1 MNKINLKEKIE
12 VLNMHRIA
20 FAVVLFI
27 LLIVIASILLLI
39 WWPIKPSLAEI
50 TNSWVALIMVY
61 LVLSILLFE
70 KPIYKFFEE
79 FFTTKKS
86 GQHDSQLLRQEQF
99 LGLVSDIN
107 IGDLASYY
115 DSKQDNILNKEIQDA
130 DSTFLREEEMAK
142 YIRKLQKENIR
153 WRFLYADTY
162 LVLYAKYVLFWL
174 RKSKSVNREE
184 FDNVWQPKISDPEE
198 RGAIID
204 ALLDLEF
211 IREEGGDTFSITVSI
226 TELGSAYVNYLKEM
240 DRQIG
245 YQSSNQ

>member
-1 MNKINLKEKIE
+1 MYKTNLKGKKEI
-12 VLNMHRIA
+12 LNMHRIT

-27 LLIVIASILLLI
+27 LLIVIVSILLLI
-39 WWPIKPSLAEI
+39 WWPVKPSLAEI

-79 FFTTKKS
+79 FIAAKKT
-86 GQHDSQLLRQEQF
+86 GQRDSQQSKQEQF
-99 LGLVSDIN
+99 LGLISDID

-115 DSKQDNILNKEIQDA
+115 DSKVGNILKKEIQDT
-130 DSTFLREEEMAK
+130 DSVVLREEEMAK
-142 YIRKLQKENIR
+142 YIRKLQKESIR

-174 RKSKSVNREE
+174 YKSKSVNREE
-184 FDNVWQPKISDPEE
+184 FDNIWQPEISDPEE
-198 RGAIID
+198 REAIQD
-204 ALLDLEF
+204 ALLNLEF
-211 IREEGGDTFSITVSI
+211 IREEEENIFSI
-226 TELGSAYVNYLKEM
+226 TELGSAYVNYLKQM

-245 YQSSNQ
+245 DQNNNQ

>member
-1 MNKINLKEKIE
+1 MYKISLKGKKEI
-12 VLNMHRIA
+12 LNMHKIA

-27 LLIVIASILLLI
+27 LLIVIVSILLLI
-39 WWPIKPSLAEI
+39 WWPVKPSLAEI

-79 FFTTKKS
+79 FITAKKS
-86 GQHDSQLLRQEQF
+86 GQHDSQQSRQEQF
-99 LGLVSDIN
+99 LGSVQDIN
-107 IGDLASYY
+107 IGDLTHYY
-115 DSKQDNILNKEIQDA
+115 DSKQDNILNKEIQDTDPSA
-130 DSTFLREEEMAK
+130 TLREEEMAK
-142 YIRKLQKENIR
+142 YFRKLQKENIK
-153 WRFLYADTY
+153 WRFLFADTY

-174 RKSKSVNREE
+174 HKSKSVRREE
-184 FDNVWQPKISDPEE
+184 FDNIWQPKISDPEE
-198 RGAIID
+198 REAIQD

-211 IREEGGDTFSITVSI
+211 IREEEGDAFSI

-245 YQSSNQ
+245 DQSSNQ

>member
-1 MNKINLKEKIE
+1 MYKTHLKGKKE

-20 FAVVLFI
+20 FTVVLFI

-39 WWPIKPSLAEI
+39 WWPVKPSLAEI

-79 FFTTKKS
+79 FITAKKS
-86 GQHDSQLLRQEQF
+86 GQHDSQQSRQEQF
-99 LGLVSDIN
+99 LGSVPDIN

-115 DSKQDNILNKEIQDA
+115 DSRRDNISNKEIQDT
-130 DSTFLREEEMAK
+130 DSVVLREEEMVK
-142 YIRKLQKENIR
+142 HIRKLQKENIR

-174 RKSKSVNREE
+174 HKSKSVNREE
-184 FDNVWQPKISDPEE
+184 FDNIWQPKISDPEE
-198 RGAIID
+198 REAILD
-204 ALLDLEF
+204 ALFDLEF
-211 IREEGGDTFSITVSI
+211 IRREEEGEDTFSI

-240 DRQIG
+240 DKQIG

>member
-12 VLNMHRIA
+12 VLNMHRIT
-20 FAVVLFI
+20 FVVVLFI

-39 WWPIKPSLAEI
+39 WWPAKPSLAEI

-61 LVLSILLFE
+61 LVLIIFLFE

-79 FFTTKKS
+79 SIAAKKS
-86 GQHDSQLLRQEQF
+86 GQHDSQQSRQEQF
-99 LGLVSDIN
+99 LGSVPDIN
-107 IGDLASYY
+107 IGDLTHYY
-115 DSKQDNILNKEIQDA
+115 DSRRDNILNKEIQDT
-130 DSTFLREEEMAK
+130 DSAVLREEEMSK

-174 RKSKSVNREE
+174 HKSKSVNREE
-184 FDNVWQPKISDPEE
+184 FDNIWQPKISDSEE
-198 RGAIID
+198 RGAILD

-211 IREEGGDTFSITVSI
+211 IREEEGDIFSI
-226 TELGSAYVNYLKEM
+226 TELGSAYLNYLKEI
-240 DRQIG
+240 DKQIS
-245 YQSSNQ
+245 Y

>member
-12 VLNMHRIA
+12 VLNMHRIV

-39 WWPIKPSLAEI
+39 WWPVKPSLAEI
-50 TNSWVALIMVY
+50 TNSWVSLIMVY

-79 FFTTKKS
+79 FITAKKS
-86 GQHDSQLLRQEQF
+86 GQHDSQQSRQEQF
-99 LGLVSDIN
+99 LGLILDIN

-115 DSKQDNILNKEIQDA
+115 DSKQDNILNKEIQDT
-130 DSTFLREEEMAK
+130 DSVALREEEIAK

-174 RKSKSVNREE
+174 HKSKLVNREE
-184 FDNVWQPKISDPEE
+184 FDNIWQSKISNQEE
-198 RGAIID
+198 REAIQD

-211 IREEGGDTFSITVSI
+211 IWEEEGNTFSITR
-226 TELGSAYVNYLKEM
+226 LGSAYVNYLKEM
-240 DRQIG
+240 DKQII
-245 YQSSNQ
+245 

>member
-12 VLNMHRIA
+12 ILNMQRIV

-27 LLIVIASILLLI
+27 LFIVIASILLLI
-39 WWPIKPSLAEI
+39 WWPVKPSLAEI

-70 KPIYKFFEE
+70 KPIYKLFEE
-79 FFTTKKS
+79 FFIAKKS
-86 GQHDSQLLRQEQF
+86 RKHDSQQSKQEQF

-107 IGDLASYY
+107 MDDLTLSH
-115 DSKQDNILNKEIQDA
+115 DFEWDNILNKETQNI
-130 DSTFLREEEMAK
+130 DSLVLREEEMAK
-142 YIRKLQKENIR
+142 HIRKLQEENIK
-153 WRFLYADTY
+153 WRFLFADIY

-174 RKSKSVNREE
+174 NKSKSAYRKEY
-184 FDNVWQPKISDPEE
+184 DNIWQPKISDTKE
-198 RGAIID
+198 RAAILD

-211 IREEGGDTFSITVSI
+211 IREEEEGGIFFI

-240 DRQIG
+240 DKAR
-245 YQSSNQ
+245 

>member
-12 VLNMHRIA
+12 ILNMQRII

-39 WWPIKPSLAEI
+39 WWPGRPSLAEI

-61 LVLSILLFE
+61 LVLSIVLFE

-79 FFTTKKS
+79 FFTAKKS
-86 GQHDSQLLRQEQF
+86 GEHDSQQSKQEQF
-99 LGLVSDIN
+99 LGSVLDIN
-107 IGDLASYY
+107 IGDLTPSY
-115 DSKQDNILNKEIQDA
+115 DFRRDNILNREIQET
-130 DSTFLREEEMAK
+130 DSVVLREEEMAK
-142 YIRKLQKENIR
+142 HIRKLQEENIK
-153 WRFLYADTY
+153 WRFLFADTY

-174 RKSKSVNREE
+174 HKSKSANREE
-184 FDNVWQPKISDPEE
+184 FDHIWQPKISDTKE
-198 RGAIID
+198 REAILD

-211 IREEGGDTFSITVSI
+211 IREEERDTFSI

-245 YQSSNQ
+245 DQSSN

>member
-1 MNKINLKEKIE
+1 
-12 VLNMHRIA
+12 MHRIT

-39 WWPIKPSLAEI
+39 WWPAKPSLAEI

-70 KPIYKFFEE
+70 KPIYKFFEK
-79 FFTTKKS
+79 FITAKKS
-86 GQHDSQLLRQEQF
+86 GKHDSQQSRQEQF
-99 LGLVSDIN
+99 LGSVQDIN
-107 IGDLASYY
+107 IGDLTHYY
-115 DSKQDNILNKEIQDA
+115 DSKQDNILNKEIQDT
-130 DSTFLREEEMAK
+130 DSTVLREEEMAK
-142 YIRKLQKENIR
+142 YIRKLHKENIK

-174 RKSKSVNREE
+174 HKSKSVNREE
-184 FDNVWQPKISDPEE
+184 FDNIWHPKISDPEE
-198 RGAIID
+198 REAILD

-211 IREEGGDTFSITVSI
+211 IRGVEEEEDTFSI

-240 DRQIG
+240 DKQIS
-245 YQSSNQ
+245 Y

>member
-12 VLNMHRIA
+12 VLNMHRIT

-39 WWPIKPSLAEI
+39 WWPVKPSLAEI

-79 FFTTKKS
+79 FISAKKS
-86 GQHDSQLLRQEQF
+86 GQHDSQQSRQEQF
-99 LGLVSDIN
+99 LGSVQDIN
-107 IGDLASYY
+107 IGDLTHYY
-115 DSKQDNILNKEIQDA
+115 DSKQDNILNKEIQDT
-130 DSTFLREEEMAK
+130 DSVVSREEEMAK
-142 YIRKLQKENIR
+142 HIRKLQKESIK

-162 LVLYAKYVLFWL
+162 LVLYAKYVLFWFH
-174 RKSKSVNREE
+174 KSKSVNREE
-184 FDNVWQPKISDPEE
+184 FDNIWQPKISDPEE
-198 RGAIID
+198 REAILD
-204 ALLDLEF
+204 ALFDLEF
-211 IREEGGDTFSITVSI
+211 IRREEEGEDTFSI

-245 YQSSNQ
+245 DQSRE

>member
-1 MNKINLKEKIE
+1 MNKINLKEKMEI
-12 VLNMHRIA
+12 LNMQRIA

-27 LLIVIASILLLI
+27 LLIVIASILLLL
-39 WWPIKPSLAEI
+39 WWPVKPSLAEI

-79 FFTTKKS
+79 FIAAKKS
-86 GQHDSQLLRQEQF
+86 EQHDSQQSRQEQF
-99 LGLVSDIN
+99 LGLISDIN

-115 DSKQDNILNKEIQDA
+115 DSKVDNILKKEIQDT
-130 DSTFLREEEMAK
+130 DSVVLREEEMTK
-142 YIRKLQKENIR
+142 YIRKLQKESIR

-162 LVLYAKYVLFWL
+162 LVLFAKYILFWFH
-174 RKSKSVNREE
+174 KSKSVNREE
-184 FDNVWQPKISDPEE
+184 FDNIWQPKISDPEE
-198 RGAIID
+198 REAIQD

-211 IREEGGDTFSITVSI
+211 IREEERDTFSI

-240 DRQIG
+240 DKQIV

>member
-1 MNKINLKEKIE
+1 MNKINLKEKMEI
-12 VLNMHRIA
+12 LNMQRII

-27 LLIVIASILLLI
+27 LLIVIASIFLSI
-39 WWPIKPSLAEI
+39 WWPVKPSLAEI

-61 LVLSILLFE
+61 LVLGVLLFE

-79 FFTTKKS
+79 FITAKKS
-86 GQHDSQLLRQEQF
+86 RQNDSQQSRQEQF

-107 IGDLASYY
+107 IGDFASYY
-115 DSKQDNILNKEIQDA
+115 DSKQDNILNKEIQDT
-130 DSTFLREEEMAK
+130 DSVVLREEEMAK

-153 WRFLYADTY
+153 WRFLFADTY

-174 RKSKSVNREE
+174 HKSKSVNREE
-184 FDNVWQPKISDPEE
+184 FDNIWQPKISHPEE
-198 RGAIID
+198 REAILD

-211 IREEGGDTFSITVSI
+211 IREEEGDTFSI

-245 YQSSNQ
+245 

>member
-1 MNKINLKEKIE
+1 MYKANLKGKKEI
-12 VLNMHRIA
+12 LNMQRIT

-39 WWPIKPSLAEI
+39 WWPVKPSLAEI

-79 FFTTKKS
+79 FITAKKS
-86 GQHDSQLLRQEQF
+86 GQHDSQQSRQEQF
-99 LGLVSDIN
+99 LGSVQDIN
-107 IGDLASYY
+107 IGDLTHYY
-115 DSKQDNILNKEIQDA
+115 DSKQDNILNKEIQDT
-130 DSTFLREEEMAK
+130 DSTVLREEEMAK
-142 YIRKLQKENIR
+142 YIRKLHKENIK

-174 RKSKSVNREE
+174 HKSKSVNREE
-184 FDNVWQPKISDPEE
+184 FDNIWQPKISDPEE
-198 RGAIID
+198 REAILD

-211 IREEGGDTFSITVSI
+211 IRGVEEEGDTFSI
-226 TELGSAYVNYLKEM
+226 TELGSAYVNYLKEI

-245 YQSSNQ
+245 DQSSNQ

>member
-12 VLNMHRIA
+12 ILNMQRIA
-20 FAVVLFI
+20 FTVVLFI
-27 LLIVIASILLLI
+27 LLIVIAGILILI
-39 WWPIKPSLAEI
+39 WWPVKPSLAEI

-79 FFTTKKS
+79 FIAAKKT
-86 GQHDSQLLRQEQF
+86 GQRDSQQSKQEQF
-99 LGLVSDIN
+99 LGLISDIN

-115 DSKQDNILNKEIQDA
+115 DSKVDNILNKEIQDT
-130 DSTFLREEEMAK
+130 DSVVLREEEMAK

-153 WRFLYADTY
+153 WRFLFADTY

-174 RKSKSVNREE
+174 HKSKSVNREE
-184 FDNVWQPKISDPEE
+184 FDNIWQPKISDPEE
-198 RGAIID
+198 REAILD

-211 IREEGGDTFSITVSI
+211 IREEEGDTFSI

-240 DRQIG
+240 DKQIG

>member
-12 VLNMHRIA
+12 ILNMHRIT
-20 FAVVLFI
+20 FALVLFI
-27 LLIVIASILLLI
+27 LLIVIVSILLLI
-39 WWPIKPSLAEI
+39 WWPAKPTLAEI

-79 FFTTKKS
+79 FISAKKS
-86 GQHDSQLLRQEQF
+86 EQHDSQQLRQEQF
-99 LGLVSDIN
+99 LGLTSDIN

-115 DSKQDNILNKEIQDA
+115 DSKQDNILNKEIQDT
-130 DSTFLREEEMAK
+130 DSVVLREEEMTK

-162 LVLYAKYVLFWL
+162 LVLFAKYVLFWL
-174 RKSKSVNREE
+174 HKSKSVNREE
-184 FDNVWQPKISDPEE
+184 FDNIWRPKISDPEE
-198 RGAIID
+198 REAILD

-211 IREEGGDTFSITVSI
+211 IRGEEGDTFSI

-245 YQSSNQ
+245 YQSSN

>member
-20 FAVVLFI
+20 FAAVLFI

-39 WWPIKPSLAEI
+39 WWPAKPSLAEI
-50 TNSWVALIMVY
+50 TNSWVALIIVY
-61 LVLSILLFE
+61 LVLSILLFD

-79 FFTTKKS
+79 FITAKKL
-86 GQHDSQLLRQEQF
+86 GQHDSQQSRQEQF

-107 IGDLASYY
+107 IGDLTHYY
-115 DSKQDNILNKEIQDA
+115 DSRQDNILNKEIQDA
-130 DSTFLREEEMAK
+130 DSALLREEEMAK
-142 YIRKLQKENIR
+142 HIRKLQKENIR

-174 RKSKSVNREE
+174 HKSKLVNREE
-184 FDNVWQPKISDPEE
+184 FDNIWQSKISAPEE
-198 RGAIID
+198 REAILD

-211 IREEGGDTFSITVSI
+211 IREEEGDTFSI

-240 DRQIG
+240 DKQIG
-245 YQSSNQ
+245 DQSSNQ

>member
-12 VLNMHRIA
+12 VLNMHRIT
-20 FAVVLFI
+20 FVVVLFI
-27 LLIVIASILLLI
+27 LLIVIASILLLV

-50 TNSWVALIMVY
+50 TNSWVALIMMY

-79 FFTTKKS
+79 FISAKKP
-86 GQHDSQLLRQEQF
+86 GQHESQQSRQVQF
-99 LGLVSDIN
+99 LGSVQDIN
-107 IGDLASYY
+107 IGDLTHYY
-115 DSKQDNILNKEIQDA
+115 DSRRDNILNKEIQDT
-130 DSTFLREEEMAK
+130 DSVVSREEEMAK
-142 YIRKLQKENIR
+142 HIRKLQKENIR

-174 RKSKSVNREE
+174 HKSKSVNREE
-184 FDNVWQPKISDPEE
+184 FDNIWQPKISDPEE
-198 RGAIID
+198 REAILD
-204 ALLDLEF
+204 ALFDLEF
-211 IREEGGDTFSITVSI
+211 IRREEEGEDTFSI

-245 YQSSNQ
+245 DQSRE

>member
-1 MNKINLKEKIE
+1 MYKISLKEKKEI
-12 VLNMHRIA
+12 LNMQRIT

-27 LLIVIASILLLI
+27 LLIVIASILLLV
-39 WWPIKPSLAEI
+39 WWPVKPSLAEI

-70 KPIYKFFEE
+70 KPIYKLFEE
-79 FFTTKKS
+79 FIAAKKS
-86 GQHDSQLLRQEQF
+86 GKQDSQQSRQEQF
-99 LGLVSDIN
+99 LGSVPDIN
-107 IGDLASYY
+107 IGD
-115 DSKQDNILNKEIQDA
+115 
-130 DSTFLREEEMAK
+130 F
-142 YIRKLQKENIR
+142 RKLYKENIR

-174 RKSKSVNREE
+174 HKSKSVNREE
-184 FDNVWQPKISDPEE
+184 FDNIWHPKISDPEE
-198 RGAIID
+198 REAILD

-211 IREEGGDTFSITVSI
+211 IQEEEGDTFSI

-240 DRQIG
+240 DKQIG

>member
-12 VLNMHRIA
+12 ILNMHRIT

-27 LLIVIASILLLI
+27 LLIVIASILLLV
-39 WWPIKPSLAEI
+39 WWPEKPSLAEI

-79 FFTTKKS
+79 FITAKKS
-86 GQHDSQLLRQEQF
+86 GQHDSQQSRREQF
-99 LGLVSDIN
+99 LSLISDIN
-107 IGDLASYY
+107 IGDLAFYY
-115 DSKQDNILNKEIQDA
+115 DSKQDNILNKEIQDT
-130 DSTFLREEEMAK
+130 DSVVSREEEMAK
-142 YIRKLQKENIR
+142 YIRKLQKENIK

-174 RKSKSVNREE
+174 HKSKSVNREE

-198 RGAIID
+198 REAIID

-211 IREEGGDTFSITVSI
+211 IQEEEGDTFSITR
-226 TELGSAYVNYLKEM
+226 LGSAYVNYLKEI

-245 YQSSNQ
+245 DKSRE